1 MNRVVVLLKDEEL
14 AEVKNRAGLIPLSA
28 WFRDL
33 ALGGEP
39 RKAVIITATADAA
52 NAADNE
58 HKRGSLKEPVS
69 GTQQNASPEM
79 ATPPKPSKKR
89 GKHFTDTW

>member
-14 AEVKNRAGLIPLSA
+14 ADVKKRAGLIPLSA

-33 ALGGEP
+33 AMGGEP
-39 RKAVIITATADAA
+39 RRAGVATGEIAIRARTESSSD
-52 NAADNE
+52 
-58 HKRGSLKEPVS
+58 SS
-69 GTQQNASPEM
+69 GEIPL
-79 ATPPKPSKKR
+79 PPKSKKR